1 MRNRTLRRDR
11 DYVSLSSAIS
21 SMRAKELAN
30 YIFVIG
36 LINLKH
42 CKLFKSRDWDNFMA
56 RFKELA
62 VKLEVDRIINYY
74 DFRTEISDLID
85 NMSFDECKDKLMVLV
100 REAYGCKEHE
110 DLYEVAKKLF
120 KASDEVF

>member
-42 CKLFKSRDWDNFMA
+42 YKLFRSKEWECFMV

-62 VKLEVDRIINYY
+62 VKLEVDRTINYC
-74 DFRTEISDLID
+74 DFRIEISDLID
-85 NMSFDECKDKLMVLV
+85 NMVFAGCKEKLMVLV
-100 REAYGCKEHE
+100 REAYGCKDHE
-110 DLYEVAKKLF
+110 VLYEVAKKLF